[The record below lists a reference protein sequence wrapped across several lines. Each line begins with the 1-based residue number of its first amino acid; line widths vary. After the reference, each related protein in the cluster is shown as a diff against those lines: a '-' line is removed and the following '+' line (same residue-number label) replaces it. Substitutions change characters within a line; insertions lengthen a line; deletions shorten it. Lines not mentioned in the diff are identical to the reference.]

1 MADHHTDSESNT
13 LTVQK
18 TKVQK
23 PRLYKVLIHNDDYT
37 PMDFVVMVLETI
49 FHLSTAEATH
59 VMLAVHKR
67 GVGVAGVF
75 TREIA
80 EQKAHQVLSLARQ
93 YVHPLQCSIEPE

>member
-93 YVHPLQCSIEPE
+93 YEHPLQCSIEPE